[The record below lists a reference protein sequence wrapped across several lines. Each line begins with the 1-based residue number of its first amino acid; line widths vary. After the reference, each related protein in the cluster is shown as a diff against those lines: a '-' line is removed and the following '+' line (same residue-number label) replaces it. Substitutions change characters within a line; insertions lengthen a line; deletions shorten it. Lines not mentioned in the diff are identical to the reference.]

1 MKLIITRHRG
11 LVEWLSSRG
20 IEGRV
25 LTHATEDDVREQDI
39 YGVLPLGLASL
50 AKTVTTVEMPG
61 LKPEQ
66 RGKDM
71 SPEEMDAAGARL
83 RIFRVTEI

>member
-1 MKLIITRHRG
+1 MQIIVTRHRG

-25 LTHATEDDVREQDI
+25 LTHATEEDVSGKNVI
-39 YGVLPLGLASL
+39 GNLPLKLA
-50 AKTVTTVEMPG
+50 AAANTVTTVEMPG

-66 RGKDM
+66 RGKDL

-83 RIFRVTEI
+83 RAYKVTEV